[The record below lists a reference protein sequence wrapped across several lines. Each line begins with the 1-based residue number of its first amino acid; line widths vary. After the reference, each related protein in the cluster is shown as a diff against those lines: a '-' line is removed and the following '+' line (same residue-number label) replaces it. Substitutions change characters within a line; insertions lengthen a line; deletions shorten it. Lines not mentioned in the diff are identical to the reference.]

1 MITQTQLESRQNC
14 IGASD
19 VPAILGVSPWKDAF
33 SLWCEKT
40 GKVPAPEVGDAAE
53 WGNVLEPAIAACAS
67 KALNRPVVRSTGSF
81 KHPDLPFV
89 RVNPDYFVEVSRR
102 GSPIVECKSTSIAEG
117 WGEEGTDQIPDY
129 VTLQVN
135 MQMRCTDSAFAHV
148 ARLLHTFGHPD
159 FRIYSMTFSRSLADY
174 TDEAVGR
181 FWDHH
186 VAKDTPPDTTHLSL
200 PALGRMR
207 RVARMVEVDPS
218 IVAEFAKARAAAKEA
233 ERVADEAKAKLLLA
247 LGDGDAADVPGFK
260 VRYSTVSTKRL
271 DQESLRVAAPDLV
284 ALHTKET
291 TYTRLDV
298 RAVKE
303 KAQ

>member
-1 MITQTQLESRQNC
+1 MITQTQTESRQNC

-33 SLWCEKT
+33 SLWAEKT

-129 VTLQVN
+129 VTVQVN

-181 FWDHH
+181 FWDHN

-207 RVARMVEVDPS
+207 RAAKVVQVDPALM
-218 IVAEFAKARAAAKEA
+218 IEYDLARAAEKAAEAAK
-233 ERVADEAKAKLLLA
+233 KAAASKLLA
-247 LGDGDAADVPGFK
+247 AMGDADQAEVPGWRAKYTK
-260 VRYSTVSTKRL
+260 VSKQGVDL
-271 DQESLRVAAPDLV
+271 DAIRAAVPDLV
-284 ALHTKET
+284 ARCTKDASHYMLT
-291 TYTRLDV
+291 V
-298 RAVKE
+298 KQIKE
-303 KAQ
+303 KK